1 MQGIPDRIGRVV
13 KDYIRKILGLG
24 AALDPPAEIE
34 LPLPTLW
41 LLGNT
46 GAGKSSLVRA
56 LTGEAEVGSGFA
68 PCTRTAR
75 AFDFPAGHPVL
86 RFLDTRGLGEAG
98 YDPAED
104 LATAEQGSHAVLVV
118 MRLDDPAQGAVAD
131 ALRRVRARR
140 PRVPVLVVHTGADL
154 VREPGAQARARGQAQ
169 AVMEAAAGGALSAVT
184 LALPEEGGEDAEG
197 MEDLRARL
205 GEILPELTLLLM
217 RERDWNEEGERFA
230 TLRPT
235 VLWYAGA
242 AGASDAAPLVGTF
255 SVPALQGAML
265 HALAR
270 RHGLEWT
277 SGRIALFASALG
289 TGAIVQYAASH
300 LLRQGAKLVP
310 VYGQTLGA
318 ATAAAASFAATY
330 ALGRAASAWL
340 YRASRGETL
349 DAEDLRHLYDEAFH
363 RARHANR

>member
-1 MQGIPDRIGRVV
+1 MGRVV
-13 KDYIRKILGLG
+13 KDYLRKILGLG
-24 AALDPPAEIE
+24 AALDPPAQID

-68 PCTRTAR
+68 PCTRTAS

-140 PRVPVLVVHTGADL
+140 PKVPVLVVHTGADL
-154 VREPGAQARARGQAQ
+154 VRDTGMQARARAQAQ
-169 AVMEAAAGGALSAVT
+169 ALIEVAAGGALPAVT
-184 LALPEEGGEDAEG
+184 LALPEEIDAAEG
-197 MEDLRARL
+197 MDDLRARL
-205 GEILPELTLLLM
+205 GEMLPELTLLLM
-217 RERDWNEEGERFA
+217 RERDWSEEAARFA

-242 AGASDAAPLVGTF
+242 AGASDAAPLVGTL

-277 SGRIALFASALG
+277 GGRIALFASALG
-289 TGAIVQYAASH
+289 TGAVVQYAASH
-300 LLRQGAKLVP
+300 LLRQGVKMVP

>member
-1 MQGIPDRIGRVV
+1 MDGQLV
-13 KDYIRKILGLG
+13 KDYLRKILGLG
-24 AALDPPAEIE
+24 AELELPEQKE

-46 GAGKSSLVRA
+46 GAGKSSLVQA

-68 PCTRTAR
+68 PCTRTAN

-98 YDPAED
+98 YDPGED
-104 LATAEQGSHAVLVV
+104 LATAEKGSHAVLVV

-140 PRVPVLVVHTGADL
+140 PKVPVLVVHTGADL
-154 VREPGAQARARGQAQ
+154 VAEPGMQARARGQAQ
-169 AVMEAAAGGALSAVT
+169 ALIEGAAGAALPSVT
-184 LALPEEGGEDAEG
+184 LALPADAKASG
-197 MEDLRARL
+197 MDDLRARL
-205 GEILPELTLLLM
+205 GEMLPELTLLLM
-217 RERDWNEEGERFA
+217 RERDWSEEAQRF
-230 TLRPT
+230 TKLRPT
-235 VLWYAGA
+235 VLWFAGA
-242 AGASDAAPLVGTF
+242 AGASDAAPLVGTV

-277 SGRIALFASALG
+277 GARIALFASAMG
-289 TGAIVQYAASH
+289 TGAIVHFAASH
-300 LLRQGAKLVP
+300 MLRQGVKLVP

-318 ATAAAASFAATY
+318 AAAAAASFAATY

-340 YRASRGETL
+340 YRTSRGETL
-349 DAEDLRHLYDEAFH
+349 DSEDLRHLYDEAF
-363 RARHANR
+363 RKARHADH

>member
-1 MQGIPDRIGRVV
+1 MKG
-13 KDYIRKILGLG
+13 YIKKILGLG
-24 AALDPPAEIE
+24 AELDPPAQFE

-46 GAGKSSLVRA
+46 GAGKSSLVRE

-75 AFDFPAGHPVL
+75 AFDFPAGLPVL

-104 LATAEQGSHAVLVV
+104 LAAAEKGSHAVLIV
-118 MRLDDPAQGAVAD
+118 MRLDDPAQGMVAE
-131 ALRRVRARR
+131 ALRTLRKRR
-140 PRVPVLVVHTGADL
+140 PKIPVLVVHTGADL
-154 VREPGAQARARGQAQ
+154 VRDPGTQARARGQAQ
-169 AVMEAAAGGALSAVT
+169 ALIEVAAGGPLPAVT
-184 LALPEEGGEDAEG
+184 LALPDEGATNQLAEG
-197 MEDLRARL
+197 MDDLRARL
-205 GEILPELTLLLM
+205 GEMLPELTLLLM
-217 RERDWNEEGERFA
+217 RERAWNEEAARFL

-242 AGASDAAPLVGTF
+242 AGASDAAPLVGTI

-277 SGRIALFASALG
+277 TARIALFASALG
-289 TGAIVQYAASH
+289 TGAIVHFAASH
-300 LLRQGAKLVP
+300 ILRQGVKLVP

-318 ATAAAASFAATY
+318 AAAAAASFAATY

-340 YRASRGETL
+340 YRTGRGETL
-349 DAEDLRHLYDEAFH
+349 DAEDLRHLYDEAFTT
-363 RARHANR
+363 ARHAGR

>member
-1 MQGIPDRIGRVV
+1 MKG
-13 KDYIRKILGLG
+13 YIRKILGLG
-24 AALDPPAEIE
+24 AALEPPESIE

-104 LATAEQGSHAVLVV
+104 LATAEKGSHAVLVV
-118 MRLDDPAQGAVAD
+118 MRMDDPAQGAVAD
-131 ALRRVRARR
+131 TLRRVRARR
-140 PRVPVLVVHTGADL
+140 PKVPVLVVHTGGDL
-154 VREPGAQARARGQAQ
+154 VRDAGAQARARGQAQ
-169 AVMEAAAGGALSAVT
+169 AVMEAAARSALPAVT
-184 LALPEEGGEDAEG
+184 LSLPEDLDSAEG
-197 MEDLRARL
+197 IDDLRARL
-205 GEILPELTLLLM
+205 GELLPELTLLLM
-217 RERDWNEEGERFA
+217 RERDWSEEAARFA
-230 TLRPT
+230 TLRPM

-242 AGASDAAPLVGTF
+242 SGASDAAPLVGSV
-255 SVPALQGAML
+255 SVPALQGALL

-277 SGRIALFASALG
+277 TARIALFASALG
-289 TGAIVQYAASH
+289 TGAILQYAASH
-300 LLRQGAKLVP
+300 MLRQGAKLVP

-318 ATAAAASFAATY
+318 AAAAAASFAATY

-340 YRASRGETL
+340 YRAARGETL
-349 DAEDLRHLYDEAFH
+349 DSEDLRHLYDEAFT

>member
-1 MQGIPDRIGRVV
+1 V
-13 KDYIRKILGLG
+13 KDYIRKILGQG
-24 AALDPPAEIE
+24 AALDPPTQIE

-56 LTGEAEVGSGFA
+56 LTGEAEVGSGFE

-75 AFDFPAGHPVL
+75 AFDFPIGHPVL
-86 RFLDTRGLGEAG
+86 RFLDTRGLGETG

-104 LATAEQGSHAVLVV
+104 LATAERGSHAVLVV

-131 ALRRVRARR
+131 ALRRVRRSKA
-140 PRVPVLVVHTGADL
+140 PILVVHTGADL
-154 VREPGAQARARGQAQ
+154 VRDSGTQARARGQAQ
-169 AVMEAAAGGALSAVT
+169 ALIEAAAGRALPAVT
-184 LALPEEGGEDAEG
+184 LALPGEGAPDENAEG

-205 GEILPELTLLLM
+205 GEMLPELTLLLM
-217 RERDWNEEGERFA
+217 RERDWNEEAARFA

-242 AGASDAAPLVGTF
+242 AGASDAAPLVGTV

-265 HALAR
+265 HALAQ

-277 SGRIALFASALG
+277 TARIALFASALG

-300 LLRQGAKLVP
+300 LLRQGVKMVP

-340 YRASRGETL
+340 YRNGRGETL
-349 DAEDLRHLYDEAFH
+349 DAEDLRHLYNEAFH

>member
-1 MQGIPDRIGRVV
+1 MGRLV
-13 KDYIRKILGLG
+13 KDYIRKILGQG
-24 AALDPPAEIE
+24 AELDPPAQID

-56 LTGEAEVGSGFA
+56 LTGQAEVGSGFA

-86 RFLDTRGLGEAG
+86 RFLDTRGLGEVG

-118 MRLDDPAQGAVAD
+118 MRLDDPAQGAVTD

-140 PRVPVLVVHTGADL
+140 PKVPVLVVHTGADL
-154 VREPGAQARARGQAQ
+154 VQDAGAQARARGQVQ
-169 AVMEAAAGGALSAVT
+169 ALIEAAAGSALPAVT
-184 LALPEEGGEDAEG
+184 LALPEDIEKAEG
-197 MEDLRARL
+197 MDDLRARL
-205 GEILPELTLLLM
+205 GEMLPELTLLLM
-217 RERDWNEEGERFA
+217 RERDWNEEAERFA

-255 SVPALQGAML
+255 TVPALQGALL

-277 SGRIALFASALG
+277 NARIALFASALG
-289 TGAIVQYAASH
+289 TGAIVHYAASH
-300 LLRQGAKLVP
+300 LLRQGVKMVP

-340 YRASRGETL
+340 YRTARGETL
-349 DAEDLRHLYDEAFH
+349 DGEDLRHLYDEAFH

>member
-1 MQGIPDRIGRVV
+1 M
-13 KDYIRKILGLG
+13 KDYLRKILGLG
-24 AALDPPAEIE
+24 AQLDPPSQIE

-46 GAGKSSLVRA
+46 GAGKSSLIRA
-56 LTGEAEVGSGFA
+56 LTGEAEVGAGFA

-75 AFDFPAGHPVL
+75 AFDYPAEHPVL

-98 YDPAED
+98 YDPGED
-104 LATAEQGSHAVLVV
+104 LAAAEKGSHAVLVV
-118 MRLDDPAQGAVAD
+118 MRLDDPAQASVAE

-140 PRVPVLVVHTGADL
+140 PKVPVLVVHTGADL
-154 VREPGAQARARGQAQ
+154 VRDPGAQARARGQMQ
-169 AVMEAAAGGALSAVT
+169 ALIEAAAGGALPGVT
-184 LALPEEGGEDAEG
+184 LALPEDGAATG
-197 MEDLRARL
+197 MEDLRTRL
-205 GEILPELTLLLM
+205 GEMLPGLSLLLM
-217 RERDWNEEGERFA
+217 RERDWSEEAARFT

-242 AGASDAAPLVGTF
+242 AGASDAAPLVGTL

-277 SGRIALFASALG
+277 PARIALFASALG
-289 TGAIVQYAASH
+289 TGAIVHFAASH
-300 LLRQGAKLVP
+300 MLRQGVKLVP

-318 ATAAAASFAATY
+318 AAAAATSFAATY

-340 YRASRGETL
+340 YRASRGEVL
-349 DAEDLRHLYDEAFH
+349 DGEDLRHLYDEAFR
-363 RARHANR
+363 RARHADR

>member
-1 MQGIPDRIGRVV
+1 M

-24 AALDPPAEIE
+24 ADLDPPTRVD

-46 GAGKSSLVRA
+46 GAGKSSLVRE

-140 PRVPVLVVHTGADL
+140 PKVPVLVVHTGADL
-154 VREPGAQARARGQAQ
+154 VHEPGTQARARGQAQ
-169 AVMEAAAGGALSAVT
+169 ALIEGAAGGALPSVT
-184 LALPEEGGEDAEG
+184 LALPDEGVARNDQPAEG
-197 MEDLRARL
+197 VEDLRTRL
-205 GEILPELTLLLM
+205 GEMLPELTLLLM
-217 RERDWNEEGERFA
+217 RERDWGEEAQRFA
-230 TLRPT
+230 KLRPT

-242 AGASDAAPLVGTF
+242 AGASDAAPLVGAV

-277 SGRIALFASALG
+277 STRIALFASALG
-289 TGAIVQYAASH
+289 TGAIVHFAASH
-300 LLRQGAKLVP
+300 MLRQGVKLVP

-318 ATAAAASFAATY
+318 AAAAAASFAATY

-340 YRASRGETL
+340 YRTSRGETL

-363 RARHANR
+363 RARHANH